1 MAKVIDLNGN
11 AVSEIKLPDV
21 FSTKYKPAVIKK
33 AFLALQSA
41 SRQPYGA
48 DPLAGKR
55 SSAHYHGR
63 RKYRFT
69 MMNKEM
75 ARISRLHGKIGYLAM
90 RARVVPQAVKGRPAH
105 PPKAEK
111 IWLQKINKKENAV
124 AMKSALAASS
134 NIKLVEKR
142 HKLSKVEIPVIVVDA
157 FENLNKT
164 REVASFLEKLLKEEM
179 KRCSERKIK
188 AGRGK
193 MRNRRYRRKKGPLI
207 IVSKECSLLKSA
219 RNIPGIDA
227 VAVGDININLLAPG
241 AQAGRLTIITKAAL
255 EALAN
260 QFR

>member
-75 ARISRLHGKIGYLAM
+75 ARISRLHGKVGYLAM
-90 RARVVPQAVKGRPAH
+90 RARVVPQAVKGRQAH

-124 AMKSALAASS
+124 AIKSALAASS

-142 HKLSKVEIPVIVVDA
+142 HKLSQIELPVIVVNA

-164 REVASFLEKLLKEEM
+164 KEVASFLEKLLKEEM
-179 KRCSERKIK
+179 KRCSKRKIK

-193 MRNRRYRRKKGPLI
+193 MRNRRYRKKKGPLI
-207 IVSKECSLLKSA
+207 IASKECALLKSA

-227 VAVGDININLLAPG
+227 VDVGGININLLAPG
-241 AQAGRLTIITKAAL
+241 AQAGRLTIITEAAL